1 VPAWLLAL
9 RPVRTAVNG
18 RERLRVALGAALG
31 IAVVVLVCHR
41 LGDGG
46 TAWPWIV
53 APMGASAVLVF
64 AVPSSPFAHPWSV
77 VAGNTVSALVGVA
90 CVRWLGPPV
99 WAAAPAVG
107 VAIALMFGLR
117 CLHPPGGATALMVTL
132 LGVSDPRFAV
142 FPVAVNA
149 VLLVA
154 AGLAWNNLTRRPY
167 PSRPATP
174 RPQATI
180 EADLDAVLARHNR
193 VLDISRDEL
202 KALLEDTQLQ
212 AYQRRLADIR
222 CGDIMSRQLITIGH
236 ATPVDEA
243 WPLFRAHRIKALP
256 VVDAQGG
263 LVGIVTPA
271 DFTRLQGPA
280 ATDPAG
286 RRVGQIM
293 TRQVR
298 VAGVDRHLVDLIPLF
313 GSTGHHHIPFVDDGQ
328 RLVGMLTQSD
338 VVAALCRPAAGGD

>member
-1 VPAWLLAL
+1 MPAWLLAL

-167 PSRPATP
+167 PSRPATRTWRVMIWP
-174 RPQATI
+174 TRRPDVSVAAGPCSRVKSAGVTMPTSPPCASTTGRALMRWARNSGQASSTG
-180 EADLDAVLARHNR
+180 V
-193 VLDISRDEL
+193 
-202 KALLEDTQLQ
+202 
-212 AYQRRLADIR
+212 
-222 CGDIMSRQLITIGH
+222 
-236 ATPVDEA
+236 A
-243 WPLFRAHRIKALP
+243 WPMVISWRDMMSPQRMSA
-256 VVDAQGG
+256 
-263 LVGIVTPA
+263 
-271 DFTRLQGPA
+271 
-280 ATDPAG
+280 
-286 RRVGQIM
+286 RR
-293 TRQVR
+293 RW
-298 VAGVDRHLVDLIPLF
+298 
-313 GSTGHHHIPFVDDGQ
+313 
-328 RLVGMLTQSD
+328 
-338 VVAALCRPAAGGD
+338 